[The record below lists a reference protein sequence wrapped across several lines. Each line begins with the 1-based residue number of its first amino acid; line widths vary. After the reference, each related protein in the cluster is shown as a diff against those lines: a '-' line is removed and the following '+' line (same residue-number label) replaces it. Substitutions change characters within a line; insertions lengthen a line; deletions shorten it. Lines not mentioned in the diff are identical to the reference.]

1 MWSPT
6 EPVYRIATPTPAKAW
21 RSRDGRYRLVG
32 NRCEDCVLPFF
43 PKRRVCPQCHSR
55 SLTETVLAPYGRVVS
70 AAEDRTPLIGH
81 VGRDS
86 RPFAIVALEDG
97 PCVLTELVDV
107 DTGTDAGGE
116 GGPTT
121 VTEGTEVELVVR
133 KWRREASGPYQYG
146 YKFRPRRAR

>member
-21 RSRDGRYRLVG
+21 RSRAGRYRLVG
-32 NRCEDCVLPFF
+32 NHCTGCGLTFF
-43 PKRRVCPQCHSR
+43 PARRVCPDCRSR
-55 SLTETVLAPYGRVVS
+55 DLRESELAPFGRVVS
-70 AAEDRTPLIGH
+70 TAEDHTPLIGH
-81 VGRDS
+81 AGRAV

-97 PCVLTELVDV
+97 PHVLTELVDV
-107 DTGTDAGGE
+107 DAGYDGA
-116 GGPTT
+116 PPA
-121 VTEGTEVELVVR
+121 VAEGTEVELVVR